1 MNYYKITF
9 KNIPEILFAHKYE
22 TKCYDMSFKK
32 TSENRIELTYIDTG
46 TLYFSNGQTM
56 HEGTLNTAV
65 YSKDVHGVS
74 RGAHHRHYTVC
85 ISCEKCE
92 RISPEKLFHDIK
104 AEYSSSNLFFAA
116 RECTFLPKT
125 SLKAKELILDII
137 QVQLAERYKTAVYS
151 KLLELFTLVT
161 DDTLS
166 SLLRETAS
174 HAHSDYL
181 YCTKA
186 REYISEHIYEKIYI
200 EDIAN
205 KLSLSRGHLS
215 RIFKDVTSHTIV
227 DYINRTKIDA
237 ACEILDTV
245 GGTAAELSSL
255 LSVSDEKY
263 LCRLFKKYKGMNIK
277 EYKKMNSKTV

>member
-92 RISPEKLFHDIK
+92 RISPEKLFNDIK

-137 QVQLAERYKTAVYS
+137 QMQ
-151 KLLELFTLVT
+151 LVT

-166 SLLRETAS
+166 SLLQETAS

>member
-22 TKCYDMSFKK
+22 TECYDMSFKK
-32 TSENRIELTYIDTG
+32 SSESRIELTYIDTG

-56 HEGTLNTAV
+56 REGTLNTAV
-65 YSKDVHGVS
+65 YEKDVHGVS
-74 RGAHHRHYTVC
+74 RGSYHRHYTVC

-92 RISPEKLFHDIK
+92 KISPEKLFNDIK
-104 AEYSSSNLFFAA
+104 AEYASNSFFFAA
-116 RECTFLPKT
+116 RNCAFLPKT
-125 SLKAKELILDII
+125 SLKAKELIWDII
-137 QVQLAERYKTAVYS
+137 QMQLAERYKTAVYS
-151 KLLELFTLVT
+151 KLLELFALLT

-166 SLLRETAS
+166 SLLHETAS

-215 RIFKDVTSHTIV
+215 RIFKDVTSHTLI
-227 DYINRTKIDA
+227 DYINKTKIDA